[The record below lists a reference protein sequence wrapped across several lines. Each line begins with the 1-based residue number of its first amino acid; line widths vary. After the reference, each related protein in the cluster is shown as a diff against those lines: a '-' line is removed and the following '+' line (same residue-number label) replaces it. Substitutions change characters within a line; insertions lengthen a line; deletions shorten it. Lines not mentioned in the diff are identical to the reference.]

1 MRNKK
6 ISFLHLDLDIYSATK
21 ISLEVLFPRVSRGGI
36 VLIDDYGKVYGAT
49 KATNEFL
56 KKYKNVKLRTLK
68 LNDSL
73 KFIIKT

>member
-1 MRNKK
+1 
-6 ISFLHLDLDIYSATK
+6 LDIYSATK
-21 ISLEVLFPRVSRGGI
+21 ISLETLFPKVSKGGI

-56 KKYKNVKLRTLK
+56 KKYKNIKIETFKLDNT
-68 LNDSL
+68 L